1 MDKKMKN
8 KTLCKCGNKAT
19 RKIIEG
25 QYDPSADVTYVC
37 EKCARVS
44 ALKTE
49 ICKPQKFD
57 VADQA
62 NHR

>member
-19 RKIIEG
+19 RKIFDG
-25 QYDPSADVTYVC
+25 SDGPSAGSTYVC

-44 ALKTE
+44 ASKTE

-57 VADQA
+57 LAV
-62 NHR
+62 